1 MDRRQEYHQHLIR
14 LLLSGE
20 INQQGRAAADARSSS
35 AASTGSTSVP
45 KNSETLALVPRG
57 QVPDVLEILRR
68 KPVRTLSGVAVVA
81 VMTSP
86 APCPHGKCTYCPG
99 GVENNSPQS
108 YTGKEPAA
116 RRAADNEFDPY
127 RQVLS
132 RIEQLEA
139 IGHHTD
145 KVDLIIMGGTFTSRL
160 PEYQEWFVKRCFEA
174 FNGRDSQSAWKRR
187 TS

>member
-1 MDRRQEYHQHLIR
+1 MERRQEYHQQLIR

-20 INQQGRAAADARSSS
+20 IRDKDELQRRKVKLSGEF
-35 AASTGSTSVP
+35 GLPGVP
-45 KNSETLALVPRG
+45 RNSETLALVPPEHLPR
-57 QVPDVLEILRR
+57 LREILRR

-116 RRAADNEFDPY
+116 RRAADN
-127 RQVLS
+127 
-132 RIEQLEA
+132 
-139 IGHHTD
+139 
-145 KVDLIIMGGTFTSRL
+145 
-160 PEYQEWFVKRCFEA
+160 
-174 FNGRDSQSAWKRR
+174 
-187 TS
+187 